1 MADDD
6 VIDDEFDA
14 GIEGDLDVDVDELDE
29 EDLEVVVVDEDDV
42 AGIPVDDEEVL
53 VADPAVEVD
62 DEPAP
67 RGRKK
72 AVGDDEVEDDD
83 EVADPDDVEADLD
96 AILKVRIAAADDE
109 DDEDEAEVVDK
120 NAPEA
125 PDGVTPKK
133 ANEFVCTG
141 CFLLVNRGQFGP
153 ADNMTCPVGEA
164 DCPAITQLSKVKK

>member
-29 EDLEVVVVDEDDV
+29 EDLEVVVVDVDDV